1 MPALLKRNLLIL
13 LALRAIAAPVAL
25 PPSTPSISQHQFFV
39 VRMRC
44 WPFQRLQRFSASSK
58 LLQLYSGK
66 NRVPSG
72 EEAWLLM
79 CWPLRPA
86 SLAHLAAPIS
96 RASTDLATDRLAV
109 CLRC

>member
-1 MPALLKRNLLIL
+1 VLALLKKSLLIL
-13 LALRAIAAPVAL
+13 LVLRAIAAPVTL
-25 PPSTPSISQHQFFV
+25 PTSTPSNSRHPLFV
-39 VRMRC
+39 VRMCC

-72 EEAWLLM
+72 EGAWLLL
-79 CWPLRPA
+79 CWPRAA
-86 SLAHLAAPIS
+86 SRAHLAAPIS
-96 RASTDLATDRLAV
+96 RASTDPATERLAV